1 MRANQ
6 RSIRDDLAAAGLL
19 PDADHTVAGPSGEP
33 LPSTTSLQHERRKR
47 RLDPVSRDRLFENG
61 WHVVSIKGGDEEG
74 GVTSHRSVLQ
84 PGEYVDTGAL
94 RTAVEAE
101 LGFTYDDVHSV
112 YRQGRLSDSQGEL
125 RARIDARLLALS
137 RAGAQVHLLGRLLGL
152 RMRPANSGGDRC
164 EAVSNALA
172 RARADELSST
182 EGSTK

>member
-19 PDADHTVAGPSGEP
+19 PDGDHTVVGPSGEP

-47 RLDPVSRDRLFENG
+47 RLDPASRDRLYESG
-61 WHVVSIKGGDEEG
+61 WHVVSTKGGDEAG
-74 GVTSHRSVLQ
+74 GVTSHRSVLH
-84 PGEYVDTGAL
+84 PDEHVDAGAL
-94 RTAVEAE
+94 RAAVEAE
-101 LGFTYDDVHSV
+101 LGFTYDEVHSV

-137 RAGAQVHLLGRLLGL
+137 RAGANTALLGRLLGFKPDDEGKCQTFKRAL
-152 RMRPANSGGDRC
+152 R
-164 EAVSNALA
+164 

-182 EGSTK
+182 EGSNE